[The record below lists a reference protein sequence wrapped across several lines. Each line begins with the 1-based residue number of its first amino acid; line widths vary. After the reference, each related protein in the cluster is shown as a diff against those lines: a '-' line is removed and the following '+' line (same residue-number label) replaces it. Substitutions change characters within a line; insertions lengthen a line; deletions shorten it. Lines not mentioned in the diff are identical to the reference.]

1 MKKII
6 LILSSFSLLGVS
18 AQTLTQS
25 FNEPVVGDVDK
36 SYRLD
41 TSLYTTGLPLNLTG
55 TNCVWD
61 FTKLTG
67 TFPMIIDSFINPSA
81 AAGATAYPNANFVQH
96 RDQLY
101 TYYSSIISPQQTELW
116 GAYSPSLSL
125 TFTNSAIIVSYPVNF
140 GYNLTDPVSGNFR
153 YNTTNGAC
161 NGDITIS
168 AASTGTVQLPNGV
181 SISNVLCLKSIENL
195 TLSVGIFPF
204 GTFNQTIYNYYMPGR
219 KFPILNIN
227 YTKYQFISGTPTIT
241 AFINGNNDYYTV
253 AGLTESRTNINS
265 PLVYPNPFST
275 QLFEFGEL
283 RSLQND
289 YLFYDSSGRLSLSTR
304 SLSDDKIAQ
313 LPNGFYFLEIKN
325 GKGSFHQKLLK
336 E

>member
-6 LILSSFSLLGVS
+6 LILSSCSLFGVT

-41 TSLYTTGLPLNLTG
+41 TSLYTTGLPLNLIG

-67 TFPMIIDSFINPSA
+67 IFPMVIDSFINPSA
-81 AAGATAYPNANFVQH
+81 AMGATAYPNANFVQH
-96 RDQLY
+96 RDLIY
-101 TYYSSIISPQQTELW
+101 TYFRSTTLPQQTELL

-161 NGDITIS
+161 NGDISIS
-168 AASTGTVQLPNGV
+168 AASTGTIQLPNGV
-181 SISNVLCLKSIENL
+181 SIANVLCLKSIETL

-241 AFINGNNDYYTV
+241 AFVNGSNDYYSV
-253 AGLTESRTNINS
+253 VGLSESHTTYNKS
-265 PLVYPNPFST
+265 LVYPNPFSN
-275 QLFEFGEL
+275 QLFELGEL
-283 RSLQND
+283 SPIEND
-289 YLFYDSSGRLSLSTR
+289 YLFYDSSGHLSLSTR
-304 SLSDDKIAQ
+304 SLSDDRIAL
-313 LPNGFYFLEIKN
+313 LPKGFYFLEIKN
-325 GKGSFHQKLLK
+325 GKGSIHQKLLK